1 MHIYLMDEVPRS
13 QTFIDT
19 NSNIAL
25 EIKSKVMVTYES
37 YVTYYVTITFDLISS
52 AILLFVSIKVCD
64 LGTSSIRYIC
74 IYYTI

>member
-25 EIKSKVMVTYES
+25 EIKSKVMVTYD
-37 YVTYYVTITFDLISS
+37 I
-52 AILLFVSIKVCD
+52 
-64 LGTSSIRYIC
+64 
-74 IYYTI
+74 